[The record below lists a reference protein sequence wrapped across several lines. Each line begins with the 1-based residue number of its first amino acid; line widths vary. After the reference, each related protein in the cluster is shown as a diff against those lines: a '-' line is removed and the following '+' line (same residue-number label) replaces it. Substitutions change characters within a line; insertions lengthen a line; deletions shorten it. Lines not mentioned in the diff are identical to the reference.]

1 MMPIAL
7 EVRGAPHLDAHA
19 GSSRG
24 GLGSGEW
31 AIIHRCTAC
40 GALKT
45 NRIAGDDSERTL
57 LALALR
63 PLANP
68 AFPLDGFR
76 QCEQEKRRHKVP
88 TFLSCFRVA
97 SEWRQL

>member
-1 MMPIAL
+1 MAPIAL
-7 EVRGAPHLDAHA
+7 EVRGDDHN
-19 GSSRG
+19 SSRT
-24 GLGSGEW
+24 GLGTGEW

-40 GALKT
+40 HTLKT
-45 NRIAGDDSERTL
+45 NRIAGDDSERAL

-76 QCEQEKRRHKVP
+76 
-88 TFLSCFRVA
+88 
-97 SEWRQL
+97 